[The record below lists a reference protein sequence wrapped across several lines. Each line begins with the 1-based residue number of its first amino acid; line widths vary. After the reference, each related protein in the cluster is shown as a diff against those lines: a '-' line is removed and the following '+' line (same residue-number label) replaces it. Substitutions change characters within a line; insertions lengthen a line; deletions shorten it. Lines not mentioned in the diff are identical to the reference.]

1 MFSDYANQQDNYLFN
16 NFAEI
21 NFKCVFGINI
31 NKLRIE
37 LKLEEKTKK
46 EFYIR
51 MESTISYNLQDNFN
65 NYELY
70 TYDEGFTHYDF
81 VENLLRMIK
90 SNIKTN
96 IKTWLNVAKSLI
108 VVKFK

>member
-1 MFSDYANQQDNYLFN
+1 
-16 NFAEI
+16 
-21 NFKCVFGINI
+21 
-31 NKLRIE
+31 
-37 LKLEEKTKK
+37 
-46 EFYIR
+46 

-70 TYDEGFTHYDF
+70 TYDEGFIHYDF
-81 VENLLRMIK
+81 VENLLRMLK

-108 VVKFK
+108 VVKFKQYLIAIIISSYVNIFKYYYYKKVRLIYIQL